1 MDFALISIGVA
12 IGLAVA
18 APLGPVNLLVIRA
31 ALTRGMLGGLIAGSG
46 AVLADVL
53 LAAIT
58 AYGIRAT
65 AHFIG
70 DYAVPLQ
77 LVGGLLLVFIGIRT
91 ARAHVASLNLS
102 GTPEVSPARTALTT
116 LTLTLVNPGSLMGF
130 LAIFGAMG
138 AVLQLGLSPGRP
150 ALAVLGVAIGGS
162 LWWLAVAATANHLK
176 SRLTPATLDRIN
188 RWAGVLIAA
197 FGFALLMELAA

>member
-1 MDFALISIGVA
+1 MDFALIAIGIA

-31 ALTRGMLGGLIAGSG
+31 ALARGMVGGLIAGSG
-46 AVLADVL
+46 AVLADTA
-53 LAAIT
+53 LAAIA
-58 AYGIRAT
+58 AYGILAI
-65 AHFIG
+65 AHVIA
-70 DYAVPLQ
+70 DYAVVLQ
-77 LVGGLLLVFIGIRT
+77 LAGGLLLIVIGIRT
-91 ARAHVASLNLS
+91 ARAHVASVNLT
-102 GTPEVSPARTALTT
+102 GGPEVSPARAALTA

-138 AVLQLGLSPGRP
+138 AVLQLGLAPYRP

-162 LWWLAVAATANHLK
+162 LWWFAVAVTASHLK
-176 SRLTPATLDRIN
+176 SRLTPKTLDRIN